1 MLKPYSVVGRR
12 TATAQADDSGQV
24 RGAVW
29 GLGTRR
35 GVDARGRGGRSRVVA
50 TGKNKNQ
57 TNTPHDHEPSSAIAT
72 CVRSQGS
79 PERRDSAVVMVRVAR
94 HDVHEVVGSHLEVDV
109 ERREMSDAIGCH

>member
-1 MLKPYSVVGRR
+1 M
-12 TATAQADDSGQV
+12 
-24 RGAVW
+24 
-29 GLGTRR
+29 
-35 GVDARGRGGRSRVVA
+35 VA
-50 TGKNKNQ
+50 TGKIKL
-57 TNTPHDHEPSSAIAT
+57 TPHTITNPAAIAT

>member
-1 MLKPYSVVGRR
+1 
-12 TATAQADDSGQV
+12 V
-24 RGAVW
+24 RCGVW
-29 GLGTRR
+29 GRAEESTRE
-35 GVDARGRGGRSRVVA
+35 GAAVGGRSRVVA
-50 TGKNKNQ
+50 TGKIKL
-57 TNTPHDHEPSSAIAT
+57 TPHTITNPAARAT

>member
-1 MLKPYSVVGRR
+1 MLLIVSVVGRR

-50 TGKNKNQ
+50 TGKIKL
-57 TNTPHDHEPSSAIAT
+57 TPHTITNPAAIAT